1 MKWKL
6 AALGAVLCWA
16 CAAADDVDS
25 RAKISGEWQLQS
37 GSGKASGESWIL
49 DGKDDAIRVT
59 QFQSG
64 RKLAEFDCNTLGRDC
79 EAKDSNR
86 RVKVSFWFNGPKLVQ
101 LETRGTDVV
110 KRRFSVVEQ
119 GDEMEV
125 EVIPIFPAGKPV
137 VTRFKRVQVAAARQ

>member
-25 RAKISGEWQLQS
+25 RAKIIGEWQLEA

-59 QFQSG
+59 VALYERLTGRQF
-64 RKLAEFDCNTLGRDC
+64 AGRD
-79 EAKDSNR
+79 
-86 RVKVSFWFNGPKLVQ
+86 G
-101 LETRGTDVV
+101 
-110 KRRFSVVEQ
+110 
-119 GDEMEV
+119 
-125 EVIPIFPAGKPV
+125 
-137 VTRFKRVQVAAARQ
+137 VATN